1 MSKHIVMTGGTGL
14 LGTRLTRELLK
25 RGDRVTVLTRNPDR
39 AHDTLPDGTEA
50 LRWLSDENDDD
61 WPGAIDGADA
71 VIHLAG
77 ESIAEERWTDEY
89 KQRMYDSRI
98 DTAAKLIDAIANAE
112 KKPEVMISVSAVGY
126 YGNTGDR
133 DIDENS
139 SAGDDFLA
147 ELCVAWEGEA
157 KKTEQ
162 YGVRVVTPRMGLVLA
177 RNGGALEKLM
187 TPFKMFAGGPVGSG
201 EQWFPWIH
209 LEDAAG
215 IFLHALDNQSVSGPL
230 NAVAPGLVR
239 NREFAVALGD
249 ALNRPAKFSVPAFVI
264 KLAMGELGEML
275 LGGQRAEPRRTLES
289 GYEFKYETIEAALED
304 LVGD

>member
-25 RGDRVTVLTRNPDR
+25 RGDHVTVLTRNPDK
-39 AHDTLPDGTEA
+39 AHDTLPDVSEA

-61 WPGAIDGADA
+61 WQGAIDGADA

-98 DTAAKLIDAIANAE
+98 DTAAKLIEAIAKAG
-112 KKPEVMISVSAVGY
+112 KRPEVMISVSAVGY
-126 YGNTGDR
+126 YGDTGDR
-133 DIDENS
+133 EIDEDS
-139 SAGDDFLA
+139 SPGDDFLA

-157 KKTEQ
+157 RKAEQ

-177 RNGGALEKLM
+177 RNGGALDKLL
-187 TPFKMFAGGPVGSG
+187 TPFKMFAGGPVGNG

-209 LEDAAG
+209 IEDAVG
-215 IFLHALDNQSVSGPL
+215 IFMHALDTRSLSGPL
-230 NAVAPGLVR
+230 NAVAPELIR
-239 NREFAVALGD
+239 NREFAVALGE
-249 ALNRPAKFSVPAFVI
+249 ALDRPAKFSVPAFVI
-264 KLAMGELGEML
+264 KLALGELGEML
-275 LGGQRAEPRRTLES
+275 LGGQRAKPKRLLES
-289 GYEFKYETIEAALED
+289 GYEFTYETIDSALQD
-304 LVGD
+304 LVGN

>member
-14 LGTRLTRELLK
+14 IGTRLTRELLK

-39 AHDTLPDGTEA
+39 ALETLPDGAEA
-50 LRWLSDENDDD
+50 LRWISDKNDDD
-61 WPGAIDGADA
+61 WPGTIDGADA

-98 DTAAKLIDAIANAE
+98 DTATKLIEAISVATDR
-112 KKPEVMISVSAVGY
+112 PEVMISVSAVGY
-126 YGNTGDR
+126 YGDTGDR
-133 DIDENS
+133 EIDENS
-139 SAGDDFLA
+139 TAGDDFLA
-147 ELCVAWEGEA
+147 ELCIAWEAEA
-157 KKTEQ
+157 KKAEE
-162 YGVRVVTPRMGLVLA
+162 YGVRVVIPRMGLVLA
-177 RNGGALEKLM
+177 RNGGALDKLL
-187 TPFKMFAGGPVGSG
+187 TPFKMFAGGPVGNG

-209 LEDAAG
+209 IEDVIG
-215 IFLHALDNQSVSGPL
+215 IFLHALDNPSVSGPL

-249 ALNRPAKFSVPAFVI
+249 VLDRPAKFSVPAFVI

-275 LGGQRAEPRRTLES
+275 LGGQHAEPRRTLES
-289 GYEFKYETIEAALED
+289 DYEFKYERIETALED